1 MMAKIKITLVKSF
14 IGYNKKQRQTVKAL
28 GLTKLNSSVVQN
40 DTPDILGKVQSI
52 AHLVKVEEA

>member
-1 MMAKIKITLVKSF
+1 MAKIKITLVKSF